1 MRTNKN
7 KTLFLGVAAAL
18 ALLLGFG
25 FSKSNFFRPA
35 LAQHLNAAAKA
46 TYVTAA
52 DVSATA
58 SRAPEMDQPIRVV
71 DAGQYNVGV
80 YVTRRLQEADQGCTI
95 EHDTVALDDVTE
107 ILRVIEGSGT
117 LVTGGT
123 LKNRK
128 QMAANDPDLPVLG
141 PGARGTPIEGG
152 ESRKISAGDE
162 IIIPAGVPHG
172 FSEIQTKSITIEVIR
187 IDPGKLL
194 HTK

>member
-1 MRTNKN
+1 MKQTR
-7 KTLFLGVAAAL
+7 FLGVAAAF
-18 ALLLGFG
+18 ALLLGLG
-25 FSKSNFFRPA
+25 CSKSNFFGPQ

-80 YVTRRLQEADQGCTI
+80 YITRRLQEADQGCTI
-95 EHDTVALDDVTE
+95 EHDTLALDDVTE
-107 ILRVIEGSGT
+107 IMRGIEGSET

-141 PGARGTPIEGG
+141 PGARGTPIAGG
-152 ESRKISAGDE
+152 DIRKISAGEE
-162 IIIPAGVPHG
+162 IIIPAALPHG
-172 FSEIQTKSITIEVIR
+172 I
-187 IDPGKLL
+187 
-194 HTK
+194 

>member
-1 MRTNKN
+1 MN
-7 KTLFLGVAAAL
+7 KTIFFGVAATF
-18 ALLLGFG
+18 ALLLGLA
-25 FSKSNFFRPA
+25 FSKSNFFRSA

-58 SRAPEMDQPIRVV
+58 SRAPEMDQPMHVIDV
-71 DAGQYNVGV
+71 GGYNVGV
-80 YVTRRLQEADQGCTI
+80 YIVRRLQEADQGCTI

-117 LVTGGT
+117 IVTGGT

-128 QMAANDPDLPVLG
+128 QMAANDQDLAVLG

-152 ESRKISAGDE
+152 ESRSISAGDE

-187 IDPGKLL
+187 IDPAKLL
-194 HTK
+194 PTK

>member
-7 KTLFLGVAAAL
+7 RTLFLGVAATL
-18 ALLLGFG
+18 ALLLGLG
-25 FSKSNFFRPA
+25 FNKSNFFRPA
-35 LAQHLNAAAKA
+35 LAQHLNAVAKA

-58 SRAPEMDQPIRVV
+58 SRGPEMDQPIRVV

-80 YVTRRLQEADQGCTI
+80 YITRRLQEADQGCTI

-107 ILRVIEGSGT
+107 ILRVIEDSGT

-128 QMAANDPDLPVLG
+128 QMAANDPDLPTLG
-141 PGARGTPIEGG
+141 PGTGRTHIETG
-152 ESRKISAGDE
+152 EH
-162 IIIPAGVPHG
+162 P
-172 FSEIQTKSITIEVIR
+172 T
-187 IDPGKLL
+187 
-194 HTK
+194 